1 MTMRP
6 LSGALPQ
13 VFDPR
18 ALDGGRPLALDRTAL
33 TSRAQTIVA
42 LAVVPMVGVT
52 LWLALTSHYLE
63 RPAAAGVYWGYLVA
77 APMLIGLYWWIRRP
91 ASRFGPLLV
100 AFGALAWLVSWQ
112 GASSPLAFDIGVLA
126 EGPAFVLGI
135 YLFLAFPMG
144 RVEPRAARWLMAALA
159 IGVLLTFV
167 PWALLSPVIGSGA
180 PLTGCAPNCPASA
193 VQVGSAPSV
202 AAAAGK
208 AETYVVLTLV
218 AAVFV
223 VYLWRLVTASRPQRR
238 ALTAVAVTSLLFL
251 PAYFAYNFS
260 AWILKLGQPTL
271 DVLAWGIA
279 VTRVLLPLG
288 FLIALLRAE
297 QFAGGALRTLL
308 TRLAARSTPE
318 QWRDT
323 ISGALDDPKLQL
335 AFRDPATGSF
345 VEPTGDVLVPDDTA
359 PDRAWVPV
367 DRDHEPGAAMV
378 IDETL
383 TEDPELVRAAT
394 SATLLAVENGA
405 LEGELRAS
413 RARIVEAGNA
423 ERRRIERDLH
433 DSAQQRLVA
442 LRIHLALVGEKLER
456 SEEREMLDSLG
467 VEVDQAIEDLRDV
480 ARGLYPQ
487 LVAQLGLGT
496 ALGAVARRSA
506 IPVRIIEHGLGRH
519 DEELETTVYF
529 CCVECMQNAA
539 KHGGPGASVTI
550 HLGEQDGRMW
560 FSVEDDGAGFD
571 LATVERGAGLTN
583 LADRLAAV
591 GGTIAIDTTPGH
603 GTRVTGELPV

>member
-1 MTMRP
+1 MRP
-6 LSGALPQ
+6 LSGSLPP
-13 VFDPR
+13 VFDP
-18 ALDGGRPLALDRTAL
+18 AALDRAPTITLDRAAV
-33 TSRAQTIVA
+33 TSRAQLLVA
-42 LAVVPMVGVT
+42 IAVVPMVTVT
-52 LWLALTSHYLE
+52 MWLAATSDYLQ
-63 RPAAAGVYWGYLVA
+63 RPATAGIYWGYLVA
-77 APMLIGLYWWIRRP
+77 ASMLIGLYWWIRRP

-112 GASSPLAFDIGVLA
+112 GASSAPAFDIGVLA
-126 EGPAFVLGI
+126 EAPAFLLGI

-144 RVEPRAARWLMAALA
+144 RVEPRAARWLMAALGIA
-159 IGVLLTFV
+159 ALLTFV

-180 PLTGCAPNCPASA
+180 PLTGCAPHCPASA

-202 AAAAGK
+202 AEAAGK

-223 VYLWRLVTASRPQRR
+223 VYLTRLVRASRPQRR
-238 ALTAVAVTSLLFL
+238 ALMAVAVTSLLFL

-260 AWILKLGQPTL
+260 AWILKLDQPTL

-297 QFAGGALRTLL
+297 HVAGGALRTLL
-308 TRLAARSTPE
+308 TRLAARPTPE

-323 ISGALDDPKLQL
+323 ISSALGDPQLQL
-335 AFRDPATGSF
+335 AFRDPATVSF
-345 VEPTGDVLVPDDTA
+345 VEPTGDVLAPEETG

-367 DRDHEPGAAMV
+367 DRDSEPVAAMV

-383 TEDPELVRAAT
+383 TEDPELVRAAA
-394 SATLLAVENGA
+394 SATLVAVENGA

-413 RARIVEAGNA
+413 RARIVEAGDA

-456 SEEREMLDSLG
+456 PDEREMLDTLG
-467 VEVDQAIEDLRDV
+467 VEVDEAIEELRDV

-487 LVAQLGLGT
+487 LAGPFGVAI
-496 ALGAVARRSA
+496 ALAAVARRSA
-506 IPVRIIEHGLGRH
+506 IPVRVIEGGLGRH
-519 DEELETTVYF
+519 PEELETTVYF
-529 CCVECMQNAA
+529 CCVECLQNAA
-539 KHGGPGASVTI
+539 KHAGPGASVTI
-550 HLGEQDGRMW
+550 RLGEAEGRLW

-571 LATVERGAGLTN
+571 PATVERGAGLTN
-583 LADRLAAV
+583 LVDRLAAV
-591 GGTIAIDTTPGH
+591 GGTLEIDARPAH